1 MLKMIVLAV
10 VLIVSSSCWEYQR
23 QEIIGDVI
31 GETHNLKQ

>member
-1 MLKMIVLAV
+1 MLKLILFVI

-31 GETHNLKQ
+31 GETYNLKQ